1 MNRHLRAA
9 AVLLLLA
16 ALLAACGG
24 GTAKPAP
31 PRRAAAAPS
40 PSALPTPALA
50 SPSVAPS
57 PSPVVQPLG
66 CRSAQPSPGVHEQT
80 VSVAGLTRSFLLEV
94 PTAARPGVPLP
105 LVFSFHGYAQSDFQ
119 QNAYTGLAAVAQ
131 SQGVYVVTPEGYDAR
146 WNFPRRPYIGPSDVA
161 FVATLLTTLPT
172 QICYDPHR
180 VVAAGF
186 SDGADMANTLGC
198 ALPGR
203 IAAVFGVAPSVF
215 PQPCQQPPPTL
226 VEVHG
231 TADPI
236 VPFDGG
242 GGDRPYPFQG
252 LTAQPVM
259 SRMARWAALGGC
271 SSALTHPV
279 AAGVSAQ
286 VWNCPPPRHL
296 ALYVIAGGGHTW
308 PGAAPWPALGAT
320 NTAVSAD
327 AAVLAL
333 AQDPFRLP
341 W

>member
-9 AVLLLLA
+9 AAPLLLG

-24 GTAKPAP
+24 GSVRQASA
-31 PRRAAAAPS
+31 RRAVPAPS
-40 PSALPTPALA
+40 PSALVTSPARPSPT
-50 SPSVAPS
+50 VAPS
-57 PSPVVQPLG
+57 AAPVLEPLG
-66 CRSAQPSPGVHEQT
+66 CRTTQPSPGVHEQT
-80 VSVAGLTRSFLLEV
+80 LSVAGVTRSYLLEV
-94 PTAARPGVPLP
+94 PNAAAAGVRLP
-105 LVFSFHGYAQSDFQ
+105 LVLSFHGYDQSDFQ

-131 SQGVYVVTPEGYDAR
+131 SQGVYVVTPEGYDGR
-146 WNFPRRPYIGPSDVA
+146 WNFPRRPYVGPSDVA
-161 FVATLLTTLPT
+161 FVATLLAALPG
-172 QICYDPHR
+172 QICYDAHR
-180 VVAAGF
+180 VVATGW

-215 PQPCQQPPPTL
+215 PQPCQQMPPTV

-252 LTAQPVM
+252 LTAQPVA
-259 SRMARWAALGGC
+259 SRMASWAALGGC
-271 SSALTHPV
+271 SGEVTHPV
-279 AAGVSAQ
+279 AAGVSAE
-286 VWNCPPPRHL
+286 VWTCPPPRHL

-320 NTAVSAD
+320 TTAVSA
-327 AAVLAL
+327 
-333 AQDPFRLP
+333 
-341 W
+341 